1 MAKKTT
7 LHSQRPVHPVMPV
20 LAWEDVPVIC
30 TCADVGRV
38 LQCTPEKVQ
47 RMALAGEI
55 PAFRL
60 GPEWRFCRE
69 DLKDH
74 IRRMICPKER
84 AV

>member
-1 MAKKTT
+1 MAKKTPI
-7 LHSQRPVHPVMPV
+7 HSKRPVYQVPPV

-47 RMALAGEI
+47 RMALAKEI

-69 DLKDH
+69 VLKDY
-74 IRRMICPKER
+74 IRGLICPKEA